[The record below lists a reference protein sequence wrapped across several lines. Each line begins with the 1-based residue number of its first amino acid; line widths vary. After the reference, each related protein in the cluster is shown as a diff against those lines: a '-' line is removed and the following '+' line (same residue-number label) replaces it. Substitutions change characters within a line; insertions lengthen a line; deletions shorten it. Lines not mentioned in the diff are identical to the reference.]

1 MAKTKSKTGEA
12 TGASKK
18 PESGGTR
25 LPIDPI
31 ILIVIAAIAILAVVV
46 IFMTASSPPPVT
58 GVSSEECGN
67 RTLAYVNQ
75 LLASQGTVATLVSV
89 DDKNGMYQVNVSP
102 QGGQIPLYVTRDC
115 TLLFSQVG
123 WEMGAPQSGSTATAC
138 GDRTVSFVNDYLVGE
153 GTAATLANVREQHG
167 MFQVNV
173 SYQGEEFPL
182 YATLDCSL
190 LFNIMNDGLDMTAP
204 LPTPT
209 PTPEPVK
216 TDRPTV
222 DLYVMSFCP
231 YGTQAE
237 ATMKPVVDLLGK
249 KADIHLRYIT
259 SVTGTNVTSVRSL
272 HGAVE
277 VEEDLRQVCI
287 QKHAPQNLWAYLTRF
302 NAECYP
308 LTQNTTDML
317 KCSQNITASLGIDG
331 VKIQT
336 CATGTEGI
344 GLLKTDEESATEDGA
359 TASPTLL
366 INGVEYSGSR
376 TPESYK
382 EAICGSFTTLPA
394 DCSTVLS
401 SQQAAVAGSC

>member
-1 MAKTKSKTGEA
+1 
-12 TGASKK
+12 
-18 PESGGTR
+18 
-25 LPIDPI
+25 
-31 ILIVIAAIAILAVVV
+31 
-46 IFMTASSPPPVT
+46 
-58 GVSSEECGN
+58 
-67 RTLAYVNQ
+67 VNE
-75 LLASQGTVATLVSV
+75 LLAGQGTATL
-89 DDKNGMYQVNVSP
+89 GNVK
-102 QGGQIPLYVTRDC
+102 
-115 TLLFSQVG
+115 
-123 WEMGAPQSGSTATAC
+123 
-138 GDRTVSFVNDYLVGE
+138 
-153 GTAATLANVREQHG
+153 EQHG
-167 MFQVNV
+167 MYQVNV
-173 SYQGEEFPL
+173 SYQGEEIPL
-182 YATLDCSL
+182 YSSPDCSM
-190 LFNIMNDGLDMTAP
+190 LFNEGLDITVP
-204 LPTPT
+204 PPTPT

-216 TDRPTV
+216 TDRPSV

-237 ATMKPVVDLLGK
+237 ATMKPVADLLGK

-259 SVTGTNVTSVRSL
+259 TVTGNNVTSVYSL

-308 LTQNTTDML
+308 LAQNTTDML
-317 KCSQNITASLGIDG
+317 KCSQNITASQGIDG

-344 GLLKTDEESATEDGA
+344 GLLKTDEGSAIANDA